1 MMTRFCSKKNYEQIR
16 TKATE
21 IHSHNCLYCDTTFP
35 QFDDLIKHSRE
46 NHPYH
51 CFYCKTTFLLVEEII
66 KHSTE
71 NHGSQMSKVKYLELN
86 PSSDI
91 MVTKAIISMLFQR
104 K

>member
-1 MMTRFCSKKNYEQIR
+1 LSSLFINRSFNTFRSIQCEQFKEKLGKIR
-16 TKATE
+16 GWGPADR
-21 IHSHNCLYCDTTFP
+21 HFAAHY
-35 QFDDLIKHSRE
+35 
-46 NHPYH
+46 PYH